1 MIRSFTYNYILSQ
14 KSNGKSIQIGFHR
27 WSERKDKIRSMLEGQ
42 LNGKEVTSGLFTI
55 RAQTRTGENKIKR
68 ELEKMN
74 ARHQSFQ
81 IYGQPVKIE
90 RSEIEVDASLEKDR
104 LFVKCQ

>member
-1 MIRSFTYNYILSQ
+1 MRSFTYNYILSQ
-14 KSNGKSIQIGFHR
+14 KSNGKSMQVGFNK
-27 WSERKDKIRSMLEGQ
+27 WSERKDKIRLMLEGQ
-42 LNGKEVTSGLFTI
+42 LDGKEITSGLFTI
-55 RAQTRTGENKIKR
+55 RAQTQTGENKIKR

-90 RSEIEVDASLEKDR
+90 RSEIEIDASLEKDR
-104 LFVKCQ
+104 LFVKYQ

>member
-1 MIRSFTYNYILSQ
+1 MGRSFTYNYLLSQ
-14 KSNGKSIQIGFHR
+14 KLDGKSVQVGFHK
-27 WSERKDKIRSMLEGQ
+27 WSERHDKIRFLLEGQ
-42 LNGKEVTSGLFTI
+42 LNGKETTSGLFTI
-55 RAQTRTGENKIKR
+55 CAQTRTGENKIKR

-104 LFVKCQ
+104 LFVKSK

>member
-1 MIRSFTYNYILSQ
+1 MRSFIYNYILSQ
-14 KSNGKSIQIGFHR
+14 KSNGKSVQVGFNK
-27 WSERKDKIRSMLEGQ
+27 WSERKDKIRFMLEGQ
-42 LNGKEVTSGLFTI
+42 LDGKEVTSGLFTI
-55 RAQTRTGENKIKR
+55 RAQTKTGENKIKR

-74 ARHQSFQ
+74 ARHQTFQ
-81 IYGQPVKIE
+81 IYGQPVEIE